1 MTIKSLRPDLVLV
14 ALPPVAERQ
23 LPSGLILP
31 ANSDQVP
38 QAGIVQ
44 QTGEHVTDVTV
55 GDRVVFGRTVGQEVD
70 IEGWP
75 HLLLRETD
83 IDGVLER

>member
-14 ALPPVAERQ
+14 ALPPIAERQ
-23 LPSGLILP
+23 LASGIIVLHR
-31 ANSDQVP
+31 DHVP

-44 QTGEHVTDVTV
+44 QTGADVTDVAV

-70 IEGWP
+70 VEGWP

>member
-14 ALPPVAERQ
+14 ALPPVADKQ
-23 LPSGLILP
+23 LASGLILP

-38 QAGIVQ
+38 QAGLVRQ
-44 QTGEHVTDVTV
+44 VGEKVTDVTP
-55 GDRVVFGRTVGQEVD
+55 GDRVVFARTVGQEVD
-70 IEGWP
+70 IDGWP